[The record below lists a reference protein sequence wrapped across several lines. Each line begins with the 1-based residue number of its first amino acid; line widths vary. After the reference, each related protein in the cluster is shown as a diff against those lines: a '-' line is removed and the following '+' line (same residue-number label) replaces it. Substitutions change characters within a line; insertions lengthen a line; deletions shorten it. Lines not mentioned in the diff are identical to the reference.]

1 MEFYEVLRTRRS
13 VRKYKTT
20 PVDPAA
26 LDRLLD
32 AARTAPSAANRQPW
46 HFIVVADASARQALG
61 KTYPRDWFGSAP
73 VLIVVCA
80 EPAAAW
86 VRRDGKNYADVDISI
101 AFEHLVLAAAAEG
114 LGTCWIGA
122 FDPAGVRR
130 VLGLPDGIEP
140 VAMTPV
146 GYPDDAPRPT
156 SRKSMAE
163 VVRRDRW

>member
-1 MEFYEVLRTRRS
+1 MEFYDVLKTRRS

-20 PVDPAA
+20 PVEPDK
-26 LDRLLD
+26 LDRVLD

-46 HFIVVADASARQALG
+46 HFILAADPEVRQALV
-61 KTYPRDWFGSAP
+61 KTYPRDWFASAP
-73 VLIVVCA
+73 VIVVACA

-86 VRRDGKNYADVDISI
+86 VRRDQKNYADVDVTI

-140 VAMTPV
+140 LAMTPL

-156 SRKSMAE
+156 GRKAMTE
-163 VVRRDRW
+163 ILRRDKW